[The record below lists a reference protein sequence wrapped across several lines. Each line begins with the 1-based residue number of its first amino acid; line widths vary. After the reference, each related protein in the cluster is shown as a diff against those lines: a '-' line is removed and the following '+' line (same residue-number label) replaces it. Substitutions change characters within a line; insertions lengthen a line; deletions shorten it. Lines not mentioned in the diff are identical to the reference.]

1 MVEVADRNRFVDI
14 FDAQEI
20 WIQAKRKQYEKNISL
35 HKLLQ
40 ERDLKDHEEED
51 HDARMM
57 EEDDELRRGAVV
69 PPECDADILTIPSFG
84 GLSVVRKREGILPKQ
99 AFCEMMRKTN
109 KEQRELCY
117 LNLYIEFIRPTA
129 NPYTYSFMDLLAVV
143 RRLP

>member
-1 MVEVADRNRFVDI
+1 MHKKFGYYASE
-14 FDAQEI
+14 
-20 WIQAKRKQYEKNISL
+20 KQYEKNISL
-35 HKLLQ
+35 QQLLQ
-40 ERDLKDHEEED
+40 ELGDLKDHEEED
-51 HDARMM
+51 DDARVM

-69 PPECDADILTIPSFG
+69 PTEGEADILSIPSFG
-84 GLSVVRKREGILPKQ
+84 GLSVIRNREGIFPKQ